1 MPGIVRILAIPH
13 CATPAAIR
21 QLLSHHGTIDR
32 IYLKPE
38 NSANAIAR
46 VAETNGPVYTK
57 YVDGYVEFADASQA
71 KFVCQIL
78 NGKSMSY
85 GLAREKK
92 SRFSRYVWR
101 LAHVPNMQW
110 TDINYEQS
118 CLARSREAI
127 IRAELATRSKNL
139 GDYLLRLQRT
149 RAKRNMSSSEEDES
163 SSSAGDDEA
172 GRRRRPDIRQ
182 RGIRSEKGRIDCL
195 LGLL

>member
-1 MPGIVRILAIPH
+1 MPGIVRILAIPR

-32 IYLKPE
+32 VYLKPE
-38 NSANAIAR
+38 NIANAVAR
-46 VAETNGPVYTK
+46 AAGTNEAIYTK
-57 YVDGYVEFADASQA
+57 YVDGYVEFVDASQA

-85 GLAREKK
+85 GLAHEKK

-101 LAHVPNMQW
+101 LVHMPNMQW

-139 GDYLLRLQRT
+139 GDYLLRLQRS
-149 RAKRNMSSSEEDES
+149 RAKRNASDSEEES
-163 SSSAGDDEA
+163 SSSAGDDVP
-172 GRRRRPDIRQ
+172 GCRKRPDIRQ
-182 RGIRSEKGRIDCL
+182 RGIRSEKGKIDCL
-195 LGLL
+195 IGLL

>member
-38 NSANAIAR
+38 NNVNAMAR
-46 VAETNGPVYTK
+46 AARTNEPVYTR
-57 YVDGYVEFADASQA
+57 YIDGYVEFADASQA

-78 NGKSMSY
+78 NGRSMSY

-101 LAHVPNMQW
+101 LAHMPNMQW
-110 TDINYEQS
+110 TDINYEHS
-118 CLARSREAI
+118 CLSRSREAI

-149 RAKRNMSSSEEDES
+149 RAKRNMSSSEEES
-163 SSSAGDDEA
+163 SSSTEEDGP
-172 GRRRRPDIRQ
+172 GYRRHPVIRQ
-182 RGIRSEKGRIDCL
+182 RGIRCEKGRIDCL